1 MTNRASVFIIGMCSA
16 FLAAKASAGG
26 GLARP
31 GQGPFPAQDTLRQNR
46 DTVYHNLPDI
56 IVTATRAL
64 GRVTPAT
71 FSNLTSDEILE
82 RNSVQDVPVLLSQL
96 PSMTYYSENGNGI
109 GYNYVNLRGFD
120 QRRLSVMVN
129 GVPQN
134 DPEDHNVYWIDFP
147 DLLGSVG
154 DLQVQRGAG
163 SAFYGPPAIGGSIDL
178 VTNPFNRRPGVTLES
193 VLGFQE
199 IGDSSA
205 SLPLTTRKFDVTANS
220 GLMNGRYVFYGRLG
234 NIRSDGYRTNSWV
247 DLNSYFLGALRIDG
261 EMTTRFHFFGGP
273 LTDGLAYT
281 GLPKLVNDDLKLRR
295 QNLSDWGLDSTGS
308 GYSYA
313 IPRRPQETESFSQP
327 HFELIHEWRLAP
339 AMVLHNALFY
349 YTGNGYFDYDASWAD
364 TSMLRIGFAYG
375 FPASQN
381 PTNTLVRAFVGNKQW
396 GWLPHLDINHS
407 SGTLTLGGELR
418 IHRSTHWGKIEYGEG
433 LPLNFD
439 PDYHFY
445 EYNGEKDIVSV
456 FGHELYKPGEQTT
469 LMLDIQLVHNRY
481 GIANEKYL
489 GNNFSIPYF
498 FANPRAG
505 VNYNFD
511 QKWNGYISVGYTSRE
526 PVLRNLYAAED
537 SYFGA
542 TPQFAADTSGG
553 MVRYDFSAPLAK
565 PEHLLDIEA
574 GAVYATSRARL
585 AADVFWME
593 FNDEL
598 VKSGQV
604 DIFGEPVTGNA
615 DRSRHVGV
623 EIDGS
628 ITLMDPLTLSGNL
641 SLSRNRLVTYSVI
654 DDEGLIAPGQRV
666 SLDGNPI
673 AGFPDVLG
681 NLRLSY
687 RDSALLASCS
697 ARYVG
702 PFYTDNFS
710 LERDRND
717 GFTVFDGE
725 IIYKIVAPGGVSFAL
740 RGEVH
745 NIFNRLYFLSGEGN
759 AFFPAAERNYVVGLT
774 VGL

>member
-1 MTNRASVFIIGMCSA
+1 MTNLALVLTIA
-16 FLAAKASAGG
+16 FLSSGFST
-26 GLARP
+26 RSI
-31 GQGPFPAQDTLRQNR
+31 AQESPPTRDSVNQRG
-46 DTVYHNLPDI
+46 DTVYNYLPAV
-56 IVTATRAL
+56 IVTATQAHARE
-64 GRVTPAT
+64 TPAT
-71 FSNLTSDEILE
+71 FSNLTQAQISE
-82 RNSVQDVPVLLSQL
+82 RNSVQDVPVLLSGL

-109 GYNYVNLRGFD
+109 GYNYINLRGFD

-147 DLLGSVG
+147 DLLASVG

-178 VTNPFNRRPGVTLES
+178 VTNPFNRKPGITLES
-193 VLGFQE
+193 ALGFQE
-199 IGDSSA
+199 TGDSSA
-205 SLPLTTRKFDVTANS
+205 SLPLATRKFDVSANS
-220 GLMNGRYVFYGRLG
+220 GLVDGEYMFYGRLG

-281 GLPKLVNDDLKLRR
+281 GLPKFVNGDVKLRR
-295 QNLSDWGLDSTGS
+295 QNLSDWALDSTGTA
-308 GYSYA
+308 YSYA
-313 IPRRPQETESFSQP
+313 TPRRPQESESFSQP
-327 HFELIHEWRLAP
+327 HFELIHEWRP
-339 AMVLHNALFY
+339 ARGLVLHNTLFY
-349 YTGNGYFDYDASWAD
+349 YTGDGYFDYDASWAD
-364 TSMLRIGFAYG
+364 TSMLRIGSAYG
-375 FPASQN
+375 FPANQN
-381 PTNTLVRAFVGNKQW
+381 PANTLVRAFVGNKQW
-396 GWLPHLDINHS
+396 GWLPRLDIEHG
-407 SGTLTLGGELR
+407 SGTLTVGGELR
-418 IHRSTHWGKIEYGEG
+418 IHRSTHWGKIQYGEN
-433 LPLNFD
+433 LPINFD

-445 EYNGEKDIVSV
+445 EYNGEKDILSV
-456 FGHELYKPGEQTT
+456 FGHELYRPGEQTT
-469 LMLDIQLVHNRY
+469 LMLDLQLVRNRY
-481 GIANEKYL
+481 GISNEKYL

-505 VNYNFD
+505 INYNFD
-511 QKWNGYISVGYTSRE
+511 QRWNGYLSAGYTSRE

-553 MVRYDFSAPLAK
+553 NVAYDFTNPLAK

-574 GAVYATSRARL
+574 GVVFASARARISG
-585 AADVFWME
+585 DVFWME
-593 FNDEL
+593 FGDEL

-615 DRSRHVGV
+615 DRSRHIGI
-623 EIDGS
+623 ELDGS
-628 ITLMDPLTLSGNL
+628 VFLIDALTLSGNV

-654 DDEGLIAPGQRV
+654 DDEGLIAPGKRV

-681 NLRLSY
+681 NIRLTY
-687 RDSALLASCS
+687 RDPRLLASCS
-697 ARYVG
+697 AKYVG
-702 PFYTDNFS
+702 SFYTDNFN
-710 LERDRND
+710 LESDKND
-717 GFTVFDGE
+717 EYTVFDGE
-725 IIYKIVAPGGVSFAL
+725 VIYKIAAPAGMDLSL